1 MNKIKPLIAL
11 ASIPLWF
18 AYTTLCKSSGQS
30 SYFQQLMY
38 KNPYRHS
45 LGTIT
50 AWDMIVRI
58 GANAWLLIDRVLP
71 QMFLRYGNWIVG
83 IVIVCLILTGIGGKI
98 GETNG

>member
-38 KNPYRHS
+38 KNPYHHE

-50 AWDMIVRI
+50 AGDMIARI
-58 GANAWLLIDRVLP
+58 GVNVGLLRYRILS
-71 QMFLRYGNWIVG
+71 QMFLHWGDWIVG
-83 IVIVCLILTGIGGKI
+83 MVIICLILTGIGGKN
-98 GETNG
+98 E

>member
-1 MNKIKPLIAL
+1 MNKLKPLIAL
-11 ASIPLWF
+11 ASIPFWF

-38 KNPYRHS
+38 KNPYHHE

-98 GETNG
+98 GN

>member
-1 MNKIKPLIAL
+1 MNKLKSLIAL
-11 ASIPLWF
+11 ASISLWF

-38 KNPYRHS
+38 KNPYHHE

-98 GETNG
+98 GN

>member
-1 MNKIKPLIAL
+1 MNKLKSLIAL

-18 AYTTLCKSSGQS
+18 AYTTMCKSSGQV
-30 SYFQQLMY
+30 SYSQQLMW

-50 AWDMIVRI
+50 AWDMLVRI
-58 GANAWLLIDRVLP
+58 GQNAWLLIDRVLP
-71 QMFLRYGNWIVG
+71 QMFLHWGNWIVG

-98 GETNG
+98 GN

>member
-1 MNKIKPLIAL
+1 MTKLKPLIAL

-18 AYTTLCKSSGQS
+18 AYTTMCKSSGQV
-30 SYFQQLMY
+30 SYFQQLMW

-58 GANAWLLIDRVLP
+58 GQNVWLLIDRVLP
-71 QMFLRYGNWIVG
+71 QMFLHWGNWIVG

-98 GETNG
+98 GN

>member
-1 MNKIKPLIAL
+1 MNKLKPLIAL

-18 AYTTLCKSSGQS
+18 AYTTLCKAPEHI

-83 IVIVCLILTGIGGKI
+83 IVIVCLILTSIGGKI